1 MVARTVCLGLL
12 VSGGMEVRRG
22 WGCCCC
28 FLPDWTDHWVS
39 GAAGGGAALVAAV
52 GVSFV
57 SVLAFEVGFSGD
69 GGADM
74 IVLYCSLGLSF
85 SQLEY
90 LWL

>member
-1 MVARTVCLGLL
+1 MGLL
-12 VSGGMEVRRG
+12 LF
-22 WGCCCC
+22 

-57 SVLAFEVGFSGD
+57 TVLAFEVGFSGD

-74 IVLYCSLGLSF
+74 IVLYCIVHLGCLFPSWRIYGCKRGF
-85 SQLEY
+85 LG
-90 LWL
+90 

>member
-1 MVARTVCLGLL
+1 MGLL
-12 VSGGMEVRRG
+12 LF
-22 WGCCCC
+22 

-57 SVLAFEVGFSGD
+57 TVLAFEVGFSGD

-74 IVLYCSLGLSF
+74 IVLYCTLGLSF
-85 SQLEY
+85 SQLED